1 MSIWLNWQYHGY
13 NTTLCAETKQSLRFD
28 SSIDIPLLT
37 AKLRR
42 PEGPPRG
49 SPCSYRNEKETHEL
63 IFSWLAWLVVLL
75 VGAYARRRRRQ
86 RRSCPT
92 WRPYSKKYVTYS
104 LGLPLTNCW
113 FSDWIAHV
121 GLTCF
126 NQGRVVLK
134 PDSRLN
140 ILTKVLFCLF
150 VCFFYWNVFLC
161 FGLYMVIV
169 ELKIEGRRKRLP
181 HEVTTLK

>member
-1 MSIWLNWQYHGY
+1 MAKSRPRKN
-13 NTTLCAETKQSLRFD
+13 QSERSDLPCHIINHHKF
-28 SSIDIPLLT
+28 IKVLQFEQMFVTAVYVLFLL
-37 AKLRR
+37 KLKW
-42 PEGPPRG
+42 PNPKNFYGAPY
-49 SPCSYRNEKETHEL
+49 SYRKEKETHEL

-75 VGAYARRRRRQ
+75 VGAYARRRRRE
-86 RRSCPT
+86 RRSYPT

-121 GLTCF
+121 GLTCC

-150 VCFFYWNVFLC
+150 VCFFY
-161 FGLYMVIV
+161 
-169 ELKIEGRRKRLP
+169 
-181 HEVTTLK
+181 